1 MYYGE
6 DGGEGSLSRS
16 VAEIMCL
23 SDFWGSYAVH
33 LSVFFFILFYFFI
46 LFFFIMFWFGF
57 YDFL

>member
-6 DGGEGSLSRS
+6 DGGGEGSLSRS

-33 LSVFFFILFYFFI
+33 LSFFFFFFL
-46 LFFFIMFWFGF
+46 LFFGLVFMIF
-57 YDFL
+57 YERYD